1 MEEKIKNKITELQ
14 ETREQ
19 LLSRLNAVI
28 GAIQALTGLLEGDEN
43 EENTD

>member
-28 GAIQALTGLLEGDEN
+28 GAIRALTGLLEGDEN
-43 EENTD
+43 EGNTN